1 MNRILVVVNSS
12 KVNGTEKV
20 VIDIV
25 NNIDSKLFEV
35 FLAIPENGDI
45 NCKILNKNVRI
56 VEYGNI
62 KMNKFNFTSIVN
74 LYNLI
79 KKIKPNLVNSHC
91 SPIPCYIAKVF
102 NNIKT
107 VETRHGI
114 HYDNKN
120 LINLSLIIKL
130 KEFLKY
136 YFIDEISVISNSD
149 KELLIKYLNY
159 KNEKITVINNAFNND
174 IYKVIKKNTL
184 SDNFKICSVGR
195 LVKEKNHLYMIEI
208 FYELLKIHPK
218 FHLTIIGSGP
228 EKNNIQNAISNYNL
242 TEKITMINYTNKV
255 LDIISQNNIFLLTS
269 KYEGVPLSVLDAL
282 ALGLPV
288 ISTNVGSIKDVVKDN
303 FNGFTINIDLKELF
317 LKKILY
323 LAENKETFLKFT
335 VNAKNSVKNFTVE
348 KMVKD
353 YENLYLKLLN
363 KS

>member
-1 MNRILVVVNSS
+1 M
-12 KVNGTEKV
+12 
-20 VIDIV
+20 
-25 NNIDSKLFEV
+25 
-35 FLAIPENGDI
+35 
-45 NCKILNKNVRI
+45 
-56 VEYGNI
+56 
-62 KMNKFNFTSIVN
+62 
-74 LYNLI
+74 
-79 KKIKPNLVNSHC
+79 VNSHC

-184 SDNFKICSVGR
+184 SDNFKICSVGRLVKECSVGR

-323 LAENKETFLKFT
+323 LAENKKILYLAENKETFLKFT